1 MDPQWMESFREK
13 LDKHYVW
20 PSLYL
25 FKFIV
30 PTGKEQEVKDLFP
43 RHTTSDKLSRQ
54 GNYTSLSVE
63 LMMPSS
69 EAVIAVYEKASHI
82 EGIVAL

>member
-1 MDPQWMESFREK
+1 MDSNRINSFREK
-13 LDKHYVW
+13 LDNHYAW

-30 PTGKEQEVKDLFP
+30 PTGKEQEVKKLFP
-43 RHTTSDKLSRQ
+43 RHTTSDKLSSQ
-54 GNYTSLSVE
+54 GNYTSISIE
-63 LMMPSS
+63 IMMPSS
-69 EAVIAVYEKASHI
+69 DAVIEVYEKASHI